1 MTPSLAMPV
10 TSLKIKSALPGALR
24 KELTMST
31 QNNIASLNCQFAPLA
46 SINNWE
52 QPCEPTIETMSST
65 QLAGLLGKEKS
76 YINREIKKMFQQKID
91 DAKITS
97 SKDLRGY
104 VTDYHLPELES
115 KMFVAKKDIS
125 YLEKI
130 TRFWIE
136 RGKLAQLPN
145 FNDPVI
151 AARAWADQKEAR
163 QIAEE
168 TVNALTPKVAALDR
182 IATADGS
189 MNITAAAKH
198 LQVRPKDLFGWLS
211 ENKWIYRRN
220 GNKSYL
226 AYQNRIQQG
235 VMEHKI
241 TTYIN
246 GDGFEQI
253 HEQARV
259 TPKGITKLAQIFV
272 TALV

>member
-1 MTPSLAMPV
+1 
-10 TSLKIKSALPGALR
+10 
-24 KELTMST
+24 
-31 QNNIASLNCQFAPLA
+31 
-46 SINNWE
+46 
-52 QPCEPTIETMSST
+52 MSST
-65 QLAGLLGKEKS
+65 QLADLLGKEKS
-76 YINREIKKMFQQKID
+76 YVNREIKKMMQQKID

-97 SKDLRGY
+97 SKDSRGY

-136 RGKLAQLPN
+136 RGKLAQLSN
-145 FNDPVI
+145 FNDPI
-151 AARAWADQKEAR
+151 ACLNDPATLRSLLLTNTEKVLSL
-163 QIAEE
+163 EE
-168 TVNALTPKVAALDR
+168 TVQAQAPKVAALDR

-198 LQVRPKDLFGWLS
+198 LQVRPKDLFRWLS

-235 VMEHKI
+235 VLEHKI

-246 GDGFEQI
+246 GDGAEQI

-259 TPKGITKLAQIFV
+259 TPKGLTKLAEVFARRQQYI
-272 TALV
+272 